1 MDSSVSRRVKTP
13 QTVAKS
19 PSSTSRYDYLEVD
32 HWPSGWSRER
42 RDLLVAERLMHIFK
56 AFLFHLLDQGLSRKT
71 LLLHRDHIRVLG
83 EAVIHRLR
91 PHLRRRNRVPVLF
104 VFIDEDGGPVI
115 YPPTSSPEQRSFD
128 STCLKLRKFLLNSNE
143 ASK

>member
-1 MDSSVSRRVKTP
+1 MDISVSRRVKTARSTATTP
-13 QTVAKS
+13 S
-19 PSSTSRYDYLEVD
+19 PTFSYDYLNID

-42 RDLLVAERLMHIFK
+42 RDLLVAERLLGIFK

-71 LLLHRDHIRVLG
+71 LLLHRDHVRTLG
-83 EAVIHRLR
+83 EDIIGRLKTQQ
-91 PHLRRRNRVPVLF
+91 RRRNMVPVLF

-115 YPPTSSPEQRSFD
+115 YPPSSSPQQRSFD
-128 STCLKLRKFLLNSNE
+128 STCLKLRQFLLNSKT